1 MHESKGDGVQRWEKD
16 ESDEKKC
23 SGRGEEEV
31 KRALVRQRWGRS
43 GRTYCRSDL
52 LAVARAL
59 YGDNG
64 GVAWFLRLV
73 SRGEEV
79 AIGIRLLKGVV
90 LEARGYLKSKSMRED
105 LSVRTPDIGNAQ
117 RDLPQE

>member
-1 MHESKGDGVQRWEKD
+1 M
-16 ESDEKKC
+16 
-23 SGRGEEEV
+23 
-31 KRALVRQRWGRS
+31 KRALVRQKGARS
-43 GRTYCRSDL
+43 GRTYCRSHL

-73 SRGEEV
+73 SGGEEV

-90 LEARGYLKSKSMRED
+90 LEARGYLKSKKH
-105 LSVRTPDIGNAQ
+105 A
-117 RDLPQE
+117 